1 MNGIPCIT
9 SGGFIRYQS
18 KPGQQDIKG
27 KRLCPM
33 KGALRCMANA
43 IASPTKSLSLNFGDD
58 LVHCR

>member
-1 MNGIPCIT
+1 MNDIPCIT

-18 KPGQQDIKG
+18 KPGQRDIKG

-33 KGALRCMANA
+33 KGDLRWMANA
-43 IASPTKSLSLNFGDD
+43 IASPTKSLSLIFGDG